1 MMTLRKRRWL
11 AGALGTG
18 LVLLLVVLA
27 SLDTL
32 GDLGVPQRFVLTEV
46 TAFQAPPPPP
56 PPPPSRPSDSR
67 AGGSRGSQLA
77 LESRRVPVELD
88 QMQLNVQFVAAQ
100 LGEVSLGKLGQGIGA
115 GSGDGT
121 GDGSGGGFGLATL
134 SELDQQPMVVSAPV
148 FPYPDEAVAQGITEF
163 DVQFHILIDEEGV
176 TYPLA
181 VVRNPLPELNA
192 EFLEFASKVRF
203 TPPTRLGIQFHER
216 LRPIDTLKTHS

>member
-1 MMTLRKRRWL
+1 MMTPQKRRWL

-46 TAFQAPPPPP
+46 TAYQAPPPPP
-56 PPPPSRPSDSR
+56 PPPPPSSRSDPR

-77 LESRRVPVELD
+77 LESRRTPVELD

-100 LGEVSLGKLGQGIGA
+100 LGEVNLGKLGQGIGA

-121 GDGSGGGFGLATL
+121 GDGSGGYGLATL

-148 FPYPDEAVAQGITEF
+148 FPYPDAAVAQGLTEF
-163 DVQFHILIDEEGV
+163 DLQFHILIDEEGV

-181 VVRNPLPELNA
+181 VVRNPLPALNA

-203 TPPTRLGIQFHER
+203 TPPTRLGIPVRTEYLWPVKITR
-216 LRPIDTLKTHS
+216 R